1 MAAGEDFPFA
11 IRYSLFAAHWLAE
24 SHIANFH
31 LDLVS
36 PEKLLFAGDV
46 GQVDLPGS
54 EGDLGVLAGHAPLVT
69 ALRPGI
75 IVVFREGGDL
85 RIVVNGGFAEVGPS
99 GLTVLADTAV
109 PVEEFDQAVLAGEI
123 KDAEE
128 DFADVTDGWES
139 DKLAHR
145 LEQLEALQAALS
157 H

>member
-1 MAAGEDFPFA
+1 MAT
-11 IRYSLFAAHWLAE
+11 
-24 SHIANFH
+24 FH
-31 LDLVS
+31 FDLVS

-46 GQVDLPGS
+46 DQVDLPGS

-85 RIVVNGGFAEVGPS
+85 RVVVNGGFAEVGPS
-99 GLTVLADTAV
+99 GLTVLADMAV

-128 DFADVTDGWES
+128 DFADVTDGWQR
-139 DKLAHR
+139 DKLIHR
-145 LEQLEALQAALS
+145 LEQLKALQAALS